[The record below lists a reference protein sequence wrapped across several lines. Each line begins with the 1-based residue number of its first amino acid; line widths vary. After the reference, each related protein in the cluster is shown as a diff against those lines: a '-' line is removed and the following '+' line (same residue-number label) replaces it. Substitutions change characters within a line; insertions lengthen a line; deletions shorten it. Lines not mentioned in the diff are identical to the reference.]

1 MLKIWP
7 SGKLPVHGA
16 NSKGLDLELLM
27 KAIFSTKV
35 ANGNKYSMTKKLEEL
50 FNLEAEESVIAEE
63 TSVEIPKHEEVR
75 SLDDSYRAV
84 QEITRG
90 LPQIKELDNLDDR
103 ELDDLAKKAE
113 DAYDDLM
120 DLGMNVEVRYSG
132 RIFEVAASMMGN
144 AITAKT
150 AKIDKKL
157 KAIDLQLKKYK
168 IDKDANEDPNDVLNG
183 VGYVITDRNELLKK
197 LGQKD

>member
-1 MLKIWP
+1 
-7 SGKLPVHGA
+7 
-16 NSKGLDLELLM
+16 
-27 KAIFSTKV
+27 
-35 ANGNKYSMTKKLEEL
+35 MTKKLEEL
-50 FNLEAEESVIAEE
+50 FNLESKEGTPEPKESAVPVP
-63 TSVEIPKHEEVR
+63 THEEVK

-90 LPQIKELDNLDDR
+90 LPQIKELDDLDDK

-113 DAYDDLM
+113 EAYDDLM

-144 AITAKT
+144 AINAKT

-168 IDKDANEDPNDVLNG
+168 IDKDANEDPNDIING
-183 VGYVITDRNELLKK
+183 QGYVITDRNELLKK
-197 LGQKD
+197 LGQKE

>member
-1 MLKIWP
+1 
-7 SGKLPVHGA
+7 
-16 NSKGLDLELLM
+16 
-27 KAIFSTKV
+27 
-35 ANGNKYSMTKKLEEL
+35 MTKKLEEL
-50 FNLEAEESVIAEE
+50 FNLENQEAPEEKPQAVIP
-63 TSVEIPKHEEVR
+63 THEEVR
-75 SLDDSYRAV
+75 SLDDSYKAV

-90 LPQIKELDNLDDR
+90 LPQIKELDDLDDK

-113 DAYDDLM
+113 EAYDDLM

-144 AITAKT
+144 AINAKT

-168 IDKDANEDPNDVLNG
+168 IDKDSPEDPNDIING
-183 VGYVITDRNELLKK
+183 QGYVITDRNELLKK
-197 LGQKD
+197 LGAKE